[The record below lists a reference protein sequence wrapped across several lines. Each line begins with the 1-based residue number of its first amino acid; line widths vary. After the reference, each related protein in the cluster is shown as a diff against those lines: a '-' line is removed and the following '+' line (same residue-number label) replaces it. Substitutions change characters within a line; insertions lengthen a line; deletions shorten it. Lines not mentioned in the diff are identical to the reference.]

1 MKWLLFSDLDGTLL
15 NHEDYSFEDAR
26 PVLERIRREGIPLVI
41 ASSKTRAEVE
51 AIQDDMGLR
60 MPFIVEN
67 GGGIYFPR
75 GWRGIPYLPGSAR
88 EPYFAVRLGMPYGEI
103 REFVAR
109 TRQWIPLRG
118 FGDMAVEEV
127 ARLTDLPLERARL
140 AMEREF
146 SEPFLLEDG
155 ERLSELTALAE
166 EVGLSVTRGGRFFH
180 FIRRGQDKGRAA
192 RFVKTIFGRQWNEP
206 ILTVGLGDGPNDI
219 PLLMA
224 VDYPVQI
231 PSPGGKGL
239 QCRIPRLMVADAP
252 GSLGWRRAVEGIL
265 GWTGERNGEVP
276 MAEPFDR
283 DESGRGNDGDRKE
296 KS

>member
-15 NHEDYSFEDAR
+15 NHDDYSFEDAR

-51 AIQDDMGLR
+51 AIQDEMGLR

-75 GWRGIPYLPGSAR
+75 GCRGIPYMPGSAR

-103 REFVAR
+103 REFV
-109 TRQWIPLRG
+109 TRIRQRIPLRG
-118 FGDMAVEEV
+118 FGDMPVEEV

-140 AMEREF
+140 AKEREF
-146 SEPFLLEDG
+146 SEPFLLDDG
-155 ERLSELTALAE
+155 ERLPELIGLAE
-166 EVGLSVTRGGRFFH
+166 EIGLSVTRGGRFFH
-180 FIRRGQDKGRAA
+180 LVRRGQDKGTAA
-192 RFVKTIFGRQWNEP
+192 RFVKEFFQRTWSDEIRTI
-206 ILTVGLGDGPNDI
+206 GLGDSRNDI

-224 VDYPVQI
+224 VDDPVQI

-239 QCRIPRLMVADAP
+239 RFRIPRLMVADVP

-265 GWTGERNGEVP
+265 GWTGASDGTNAGNGRNGQVD
-276 MAEPFDR
+276 DR
-283 DESGRGNDGDRKE
+283 TGDERGGKE
-296 KS
+296 IP